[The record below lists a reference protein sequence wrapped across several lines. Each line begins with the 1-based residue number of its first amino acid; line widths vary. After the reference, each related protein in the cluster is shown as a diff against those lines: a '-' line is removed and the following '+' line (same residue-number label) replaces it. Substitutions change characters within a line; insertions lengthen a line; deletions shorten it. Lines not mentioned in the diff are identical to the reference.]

1 MTIRA
6 KVNPQKQLQV
16 TRFSVSAQNIDIKE
30 LKGVDVTDLQ
40 DGSVLVYEQESGDFV
55 ATKTLS
61 KQIINGGNF

>member
-40 DGSVLVYEQESGDFV
+40 DGSVLVYEQASGDFV

>member
-1 MTIRA
+1 MTITA
-6 KVNPQKQLQV
+6 KLNPQKKIQV

-30 LKGVDVTDLQ
+30 LKGVDVTNLE

>member
-40 DGSVLVYEQESGDFV
+40 DGSVLVYEQTSGDFV

>member
-1 MTIRA
+1 MTITA
-6 KVNPQKQLQV
+6 KLNPQKKIQV

-30 LKGVDVTDLQ
+30 LKGVDVTNLE
-40 DGSVLVYEQESGDFV
+40 DGSVLVYEQASGDFV